1 MSGASPY
8 AGMTVAVGT
17 MHGKDAAFAPAF
29 ARWLDAEVRPS
40 VDLDTDALGT
50 FTRDV
55 PRAISP
61 EDAAIT
67 KARAASSELGTP
79 LGLATEASY
88 APVFGGFGPV
98 VHEELAVFV
107 DLNRGI
113 HVAQGLRAY
122 ADVAPARA
130 VTDERE
136 AREYLDRIGF
146 PHQAVVA
153 RTDGQLRK
161 GIQDGALVRELVR
174 RGAVVLE
181 PDLRAHLN
189 PQRRR
194 TLRRLSWLMAE
205 RLRTPCAGCGCPGFG
220 LVDAERGVPCAACG
234 EPTALISADVHGCA
248 ACDEREV
255 RPRSVRTADPAT
267 CARCNP

>member
-29 ARWLDAEVRPS
+29 ARWLDAGVRPS
-40 VDLDTDALGT
+40 ADLDTDALGT

-61 EDAAIT
+61 EDAAIA

-88 APVFGGFGPV
+88 APAFGGFGPM

-107 DLNRGI
+107 DLGRGI
-113 HVAQGLRAY
+113 HVSQGLRTY
-122 ADVAPARA
+122 ASVAPARTVA
-130 VTDERE
+130 DERE
-136 AREYLDRIGF
+136 ARRYLGRIGF

-153 RTDGQLRK
+153 QREGRLWK
-161 GIQDGALVRELVR
+161 GLQDEASVLALLR
-174 RGAVVLE
+174 RGPVVLE

-189 PQRRR
+189 PERRR
-194 TLRRLSWLMAE
+194 TLRRLSWMLAA
-205 RLRTPCAGCGCPGFG
+205 RLRTPCSVCGCPGFG
-220 LVDAERGVPCAACG
+220 LVEVERGVPCAACG
-234 EPTALISADVHGCA
+234 EPTAQVSADVHGCA
-248 ACDEREV
+248 ACGEREV
-255 RPRSVRTADPAT
+255 HAPAVSVADPAT
-267 CARCNP
+267 CGWCNP

>member
-29 ARWLDAEVRPS
+29 ARWLDAGVRPS
-40 VDLDTDALGT
+40 ADLDTDALGT

-88 APVFGGFGPV
+88 APAFGGFGPV

-107 DLNRGI
+107 DVNRGI
-113 HVAQGLRAY
+113 HVTHGVRTF
-122 ADVAPARA
+122 ADVAPART
-130 VTDERE
+130 VTDEGE
-136 AREYLDRIGF
+136 AGQYLERIGF

-153 RTDGQLRK
+153 RSEGALRK
-161 GIQDGALVRELVR
+161 GIQDAAVVRDLVR
-174 RGAVVLE
+174 RGPVVLE

-189 PQRRR
+189 PERRR
-194 TLRRLSWLMAE
+194 TLRRLSWMLAA
-205 RLRTPCAGCGCPGFG
+205 RLRTPCSVCGCPGFG

-234 EPTALISADVHGCA
+234 EPTAQVCADVHGCA
-248 ACDEREV
+248 ACGEREV
-255 RPRSVRTADPAT
+255 HARAVSVADPAT
-267 CARCNP
+267 CGWCNP